1 VTVDFPSINFV
12 DLTEQTYRILRDRI
26 LKRQIHP
33 GEKIS
38 VEEIAQSLGVSR
50 TPVVNALKILEAD
63 ALVEIIPRRGTF
75 VTKIT
80 ARDIAEVFDI
90 RLMIEL
96 YAADQIFIQGKTK
109 ELLALI
115 RATLDNM
122 RGTISEESYV
132 NYDEYM
138 ASDRYIHTQ
147 LVQIVGNQRLSN
159 IYSDLNIHMQ
169 IARAHY
175 LNTVESAKQ
184 AQIEHEALETALNDS
199 DLAAFKKA
207 LSGHIT
213 HVKERILVLLEEHGG
228 AL

>member
-1 VTVDFPSINFV
+1 VTADFPSINFV
-12 DLTEQTYRILRDRI
+12 DLTEQTYRILRERI

-38 VEEIAQSLGVSR
+38 VEDIAQSLGVSR
-50 TPVVNALKILEAD
+50 TPVVNALKILESD

-80 ARDIAEVFDI
+80 SRDIAEVFEI

-96 YAADQIFIQGKTK
+96 YAADQIFIQGKTQ
-109 ELLALI
+109 ELLAII
-115 RATLDNM
+115 RATLSNM
-122 RGTISEESYV
+122 RGDISNESYI
-132 NYDEYM
+132 NYEEYL

-147 LVQIVGNQRLSN
+147 LVQIVGNQRLSA

-169 IARAHY
+169 VARAHY
-175 LNTVESAKQ
+175 LNTVESAQQ
-184 AQIEHEALETALNDS
+184 AQIEHEALESALKEN
-199 DLAAFKKA
+199 DLAGFKQA
-207 LSGHIT
+207 LSKHIT
-213 HVKERILVLLEEHGG
+213 HVSERILALLEEHGG